1 MRNEDF
7 LHQFIRSLGKSEVRY
22 FKVSSALSAEQNHL
36 RYLHLFDLL
45 RKKSAIDYQQL
56 KKEFPNLTLVK
67 SHLKNRLLKSLC
79 QYTETAVPA
88 LQIHSLFQQ
97 LTLMYNKGYFDE
109 TYALLKKIK
118 LNACKKE
125 LFDVHLAALNFEMQM
140 AESNIFSNR
149 NKEIDV
155 YKILEEEKQLMAI
168 KQNYLLHVEWYMNI
182 LTLSKQDFQKQAK
195 PAKIVQPLSLRAK
208 YYYATGQ
215 SLYCRN
221 TEDLKGAYE
230 HSKKFISKKL
240 LEVDPLFYIRLL
252 HLHMINCVIVNNE
265 KESVKLLKQ
274 TDQVLPLL
282 KAYLH
287 TDFYET
293 LRILGIN
300 AHLVITTVF
309 GTKTQLLK
317 VLENDKPLLSETK
330 PLTYNGEKF
339 RVYTFNYASI
349 LFLLDRFAEAKT
361 LFIQSLDYFSNTTKQ
376 DDNFLSGSIS
386 LLIIYMEMEK
396 PNAFHQY
403 YKVIEQK
410 LRKDPAI
417 KKKLLVEYHLLEKIK
432 KSYIP
437 ADKERSVQEIASYL
451 IAYIQGKGE
460 MFFYRY
466 FHQYFWALSKV
477 KNISS
482 YEALMFWQ
490 KERRTR

>member
-22 FKVSSALSAEQNHL
+22 FKVSSTLSGEQNHL
-36 RYLHLFDLL
+36 RYLRLFDLL
-45 RKKSAIDYQQL
+45 RKRSAIDYQQL

-67 SHLKNRLLKSLC
+67 SHLKSRLLKSLC
-79 QYTETAVPA
+79 QYTETTVPA
-88 LQIHSLFQQ
+88 LQIHSIFQQ

-118 LNACKKE
+118 LNACEKE

-155 YKILEEEKQLMAI
+155 YKILEEEKQVMAT
-168 KQNYLLHVEWYMNI
+168 KQNYLMHVEWYMNI
-182 LTLSKQDFQKQAK
+182 LTLSKQDFQKPAK
-195 PAKIVQPLSLRAK
+195 PVKIVQPVSLRAK
-208 YYYATGQ
+208 YYHATGQ
-215 SLYCRN
+215 SLYCRG
-221 TEDLKGAYE
+221 TEDMKGAYE
-230 HSKKFISKKL
+230 LSKKFISKKL
-240 LEVDPLFYIRLL
+240 LQVDPLFYIRLL
-252 HLHMINCVIVNNE
+252 HLHMINCVILNKE

-293 LRILGIN
+293 LRILAIN
-300 AHLVITTVF
+300 ARLVITTVF
-309 GTKTQLLK
+309 GNKMQLLK

-349 LFLLDRFAEAKT
+349 LFLLDKFTEAKT
-361 LFIQSLDYFSNTTKQ
+361 LFIQSLNYFSNTVKQ

-386 LLIIYMEMEK
+386 LLIIYMELEK
-396 PNAFHQY
+396 PTSFQQY
-403 YKVIEQK
+403 YRVIEQK

-417 KKKLLVEYHLLEKIK
+417 KKKLLVEYYLLEKIK
-432 KSYIP
+432 KSYVP
-437 ADKERSVQEIASYL
+437 AHRERSVQDIAQNM
-451 IAYIQGKGE
+451 IDYIEGKGD

-466 FHQYFWALSKV
+466 FHQYFWALSKL

-482 YEALMFWQ
+482 YDALVLWQ
-490 KERRTR
+490 KERRAR